1 MAADEAF
8 RRSIVE
14 GLVNGTL
21 GQDATASKPKP
32 KPVEKIMESESQSDG
47 DEGTGD
53 LGGIVESIIKDRL
66 TVDIQEVEGL
76 EEARKEA
83 VGMVDWGIVDA
94 LFGK

>member
-21 GQDATASKPKP
+21 GGA
-32 KPVEKIMESESQSDG
+32 KPVKPVLEESESQSAGDDG
-47 DEGTGD
+47 TED
-53 LGGIVESIIKDRL
+53 LGGIVENIIKDRL
-66 TVDIQEVEGL
+66 TVDTQAIEDL